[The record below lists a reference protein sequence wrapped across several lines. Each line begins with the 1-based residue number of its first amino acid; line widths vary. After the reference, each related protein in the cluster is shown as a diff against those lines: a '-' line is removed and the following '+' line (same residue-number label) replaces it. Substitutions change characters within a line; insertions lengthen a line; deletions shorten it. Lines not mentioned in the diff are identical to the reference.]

1 MNVFYKFATYNRI
14 ICILHSTYELLAQA
28 KKYIIVRL
36 HFGTCTIL
44 SHPNTFVGDIYTI
57 YEFLR
62 CLCKRRMRS
71 ERQGEAKKNIKKLTE
86 KKNEMSLQQT
96 GMMKRRK
103 RRSVKTKKENVKPL
117 NLLK

>member
-1 MNVFYKFATYNRI
+1 
-14 ICILHSTYELLAQA
+14 
-28 KKYIIVRL
+28 
-36 HFGTCTIL
+36 
-44 SHPNTFVGDIYTI
+44 
-57 YEFLR
+57 
-62 CLCKRRMRS
+62 MRS